1 MYKQGDI
8 LLVPLPY
15 SDMTSMK
22 KRPVLVLS
30 NDLYNKQ
37 TEDIIVAAITS
48 NIRGIDFEIL
58 IDNDSMLEGTLPKV
72 SCIRSDKIYTLS
84 KEIIVKKY
92 GELSETK
99 VKDVKIKLIEI
110 LSN

>member
-1 MYKQGDI
+1 MYEQGDI
-8 LLVPLPY
+8 LLVPIPY

-58 IDNDSMLEGTLPKV
+58 IDNESTSYM
-72 SCIRSDKIYTLS
+72 
-84 KEIIVKKY
+84 
-92 GELSETK
+92 
-99 VKDVKIKLIEI
+99 
-110 LSN
+110 

>member
-8 LLVPLPY
+8 LLVPIPY

-58 IDNDSMLEGTLPKV
+58 RREN
-72 SCIRSDKIYTLS
+72 
-84 KEIIVKKY
+84 
-92 GELSETK
+92 
-99 VKDVKIKLIEI
+99 
-110 LSN
+110 